1 MTPYPTW
8 HADQILLAGYVAG
21 ALGRSQTASI
31 ESHLTSCASCRS
43 SMVPLAS
50 PDRLARNLAAVIDRV
65 DQRQEHRLELALVRA
80 GVPEHVARV
89 LIVSPSERGAWV
101 VGVVVALLVAIAA
114 EAFSGSGVALFVL
127 LVAAPLLPLAG
138 VAAAA
143 TFRHDPARE
152 ILAAVPTR
160 GFSVFL
166 TRALAVVVPTIV
178 VALGAALLLPKRG
191 WEAALWLLPSC
202 GLMAITLALGSWLPI
217 RAVARTLGTAWV
229 LAAASAAQ
237 GASAADLVR
246 SYAAFR
252 PAGQAAMLALT
263 LVAGAVVAVRRNSF
277 DLIEI
282 GRTS

>member
-8 HADQILLAGYVAG
+8 HADQELLAGYVAG
-21 ALGRSQTASI
+21 SLRRSQAASV
-31 ESHLTSCASCRS
+31 ESHLTSCASCRA

-50 PDRLARNLAAVIDRV
+50 SDRLARNLAAVIDRV
-65 DQRQEHRLELALVRA
+65 DQRRGHRLEAALVRV
-80 GVPEHVARV
+80 GVPEHFARV
-89 LIVSPSERGAWV
+89 LIVSPSERGPWV
-101 VGVVVALLVAIAA
+101 IGVVVALLVAVAA
-114 EAFSGSGVALFVL
+114 EAFSASGGALFVL

-166 TRALAVVVPTIV
+166 MRALSVVAPTIV
-178 VALGAALLLPKRG
+178 VALVAALLFPERG
-191 WEAALWLLPSC
+191 WEPTLWLLPSF
-202 GLMAITLALGSWLPI
+202 GLITITLALGSWLPI
-217 RAVARTLGTAWV
+217 RAVAWTLGAAWV
-229 LAAASAAQ
+229 LAAAIAAL
-237 GASAADLVR
+237 GATAGDLVG

-252 PAGQAAMLALT
+252 PAGQAALLALT
-263 LVAGAVVAVRRNSF
+263 LLAGAVIAVRRDSF